1 MASVTRKKNVLQRL
15 PMILLILFILWFLL
29 TFLFNPVFTIMK
41 DTFWVDRQF
50 TTDAVSKILR
60 SNRAVT
66 AVMNSVILAI
76 VLTFTINIVGTFIV
90 LVTEYFDIKGAAIL
104 RIGFMSTLVF
114 SGLVLNNGY
123 LYVYGQNGILTKL
136 LLSINPNLDP
146 QWFTGFPAVVF
157 VMTFACTSN
166 HMLFLRNAV
175 KGLDSSVIE
184 AAENLGSSQWQILKS
199 VVIPMLKPVLITL
212 TIMSF
217 QIGLSAMSAPL
228 MVGGSF
234 QTISPLILTF
244 SQRPASRDIAALLSL
259 VLGLAQIVL
268 LIVMT
273 YNEKRGNYLSISKT
287 KTKLIKQKINN
298 PILNT
303 VVHIIAYVLFIIY
316 VLPLILVVLFSFMDT
331 QGITQSILSMDF
343 FTLEHYQSIL
353 SDAGNLQPILT
364 SFIFSGIAAVASVIF
379 MLVIVRLVMTHRK
392 SNFFEGIELAFYI
405 PWLLPALLIALGVI
419 LAYDEPSALLFG
431 NLVVG
436 TWWVLPVVYLIMML
450 PSTLRYLKSAYYSFD
465 QNLEDASRVL
475 GSSGFR
481 TFWQVIF
488 PALLP
493 TALALIALNFN
504 SYLADY
510 DLSIFLYQPGRPTL
524 GIAIREN
531 AAPGVNVDAVA
542 VNLVYSVLLMVVSS
556 LVLYFVYGRGTQVGE
571 KRSGFVRAS
580 NRKRGRK

>member
-1 MASVTRKKNVLQRL
+1 
-15 PMILLILFILWFLL
+15 
-29 TFLFNPVFTIMK
+29 MK

-273 YNEKRGNYLSISKT
+273 YNEKKGNYLSISKT
-287 KTKLIKQKINN
+287 KTRLIKQKINN

-303 VVHIIAYVLFIIY
+303 VIHIIAYVLFIIY

-364 SFIFSGIAAVASVIF
+364 SFTFSGIAAVASVIF

-392 SNFFEGIELAFYI
+392 NNFFEGIELAFYI
-405 PWLLPALLIALGVI
+405 PWLLPTLLIALGVI

-510 DLSIFLYQPGRPTL
+510 DLSVFLYQPGRPTL

-531 AAPGVNVDAVA
+531 AAPGANVDAVA

-556 LVLYFVYGRGTQVGE
+556 LVLYFVYGRGTRVGE